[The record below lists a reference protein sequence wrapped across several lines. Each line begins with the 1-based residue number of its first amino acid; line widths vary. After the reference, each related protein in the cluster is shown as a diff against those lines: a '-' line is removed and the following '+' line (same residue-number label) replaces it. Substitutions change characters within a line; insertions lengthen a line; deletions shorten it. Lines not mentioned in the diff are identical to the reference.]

1 MPLRDR
7 LLSPDVPVTGAAGA
21 DTAVL
26 APPPVAAPTG
36 RELARAWLDKFER
49 ALNADDAGGIGAL
62 FHPNGFWRDLLALH
76 WDMRTFSGTR
86 QIADAWRETLKRHR
100 VSKIQLEDG
109 NLAVFERKK
118 WGRTVEAF
126 FRFDTEIARCR
137 GHLRLLA
144 PADGND
150 GWAGWTL
157 FTSLEALKGHEE
169 RAGHHRIR
177 STRSHHDA
185 VDAAALTR
193 RIVDD
198 PQVLVIGA
206 GQAGLAVAARLTQL
220 EVDTMVI
227 DREKRVG
234 DNWRNRY
241 QSLLLHNQIWANHL
255 PYLSFPSSW
264 PAYLSKDELAD
275 WLEAYAGVLGLD
287 VQLATRLVHAHYD
300 QVAGHWTV
308 QLARSD
314 GKMMEIHPRHIVQA
328 TGVFGIPHR
337 PTIPGADQFT
347 GLLVHASDYEG
358 GIAKP
363 GARVLVVGTG
373 SSGHDVAQDLCK
385 HGASVTM
392 LQRSSTCV
400 VSVEPGAARAYS
412 IYAED
417 GPSVEDA
424 DFVTNSLPFPL
435 LTEFHKDL
443 TKRIADMDR
452 DLLQGL
458 RDAGFALDFGEDDS
472 GFLMKYHRYGGGYY
486 INAGCSDLIIEGKIK
501 IKQGVEIERLEKN
514 TVRFTDGTSMD
525 VDVVVIAAGYKNMSE
540 SVRALL
546 GDAVADNVGPVW
558 GLDDEGEVRAMWRPT
573 GQPGFWLMGG
583 SLQQCRP
590 YSKYL
595 ALQIKAAEVGLVPR
609 QGAGAHRG
617 RP

>member
-1 MPLRDR
+1 MPLRHHPM
-7 LLSPDVPVTGAAGA
+7 SVEAPVSGAAGTDA
-21 DTAVL
+21 AELSAPAVTS
-26 APPPVAAPTG
+26 TG
-36 RELARAWLDKFER
+36 RELARAWLDRFER
-49 ALNADDAGGIGAL
+49 ALNERDAIAVQAL
-62 FHPNGFWRDLLALH
+62 FHPHSYWRDLLALH
-76 WDMRTFSGTR
+76 WDLRTFSGAPR
-86 QIADAWRETLKRHR
+86 IADAWRASLARHT
-100 VSKIQLEDG
+100 VSEIRLEDG

-118 WGRTVEAF
+118 WGHTVEAF
-126 FRFDTEIARCR
+126 FRFDTEIAHCR
-137 GHLRLLA
+137 GHLRLLV
-144 PADGND
+144 PADGSG
-150 GWAGWTL
+150 GWSGWTL

-177 STRSHHDA
+177 RTRPHHGPVTETA
-185 VDAAALTR
+185 EKRNAAG
-193 RIVDD
+193 D
-198 PQVLVIGA
+198 PRVLVIGA
-206 GQAGLAVAARLTQL
+206 GQAGLAVAARLKHL
-220 EVDTMVI
+220 DVDTLVI

-255 PYLSFPSSW
+255 PYLPFPSSW

-275 WLEAYAGVLGLD
+275 WLEAYAQILGLD
-287 VQLATRLVHAHYD
+287 VQVATRIVHADYD
-300 QVAGHWTV
+300 AVAGRWTV
-308 QLARSD
+308 QLARD
-314 GKMMEIHPRHIVQA
+314 NGTVTQIHPRHIVQA
-328 TGVFGIPHR
+328 TGVFGIPQR
-337 PTIPGADQFT
+337 PTIPGAAQFD
-347 GLLVHASDYEG
+347 GLVVHASDYEG
-358 GIAKP
+358 GIAHP
-363 GARVLVVGTG
+363 GTRVLVVGTG

-412 IYAED
+412 IFAED
-417 GPSVEDA
+417 GPPVEDA

-452 DLLQGL
+452 ELLQGL
-458 RDAGFALDFGEDDS
+458 RDAGFALDFGEDAS

-486 INAGCSDLIIEGKIK
+486 INAGCSDLIIAGKIK
-501 IKQGVEIERLEKN
+501 IKQGVEIERLEKSS
-514 TVRFTDGTSMD
+514 VRFTDGTSMG
-525 VDVVVIAAGYKNMSE
+525 VDVVMIAAGYKNMAE

-546 GDAVADNVGPVW
+546 GDQVADRVGPVW

-573 GQPGFWLMGG
+573 GQRGFWLMGG

-595 ALQIKAAEVGLVPR
+595 ALQIKAAELGLVPG
-609 QGAGAHRG
+609 QGAGT